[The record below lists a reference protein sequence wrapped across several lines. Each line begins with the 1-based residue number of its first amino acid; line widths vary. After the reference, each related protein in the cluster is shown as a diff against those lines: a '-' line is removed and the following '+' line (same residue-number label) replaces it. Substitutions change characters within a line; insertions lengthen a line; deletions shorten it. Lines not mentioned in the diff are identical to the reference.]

1 MAVQTTSNLT
11 NSITS
16 IYKNRYLDGA
26 QSVKLYDQVAVPYTE
41 LGADGKSM
49 DELMR
54 GSTIYVPFLSEMS
67 PGTTAISQTADVT
80 PQTLVDDTNSV
91 TTTSI
96 GEALQWSQQLEIQV
110 YTDYTAKAY
119 EAVGKNAMES
129 IEILAYKAALAGT
142 WVERAAA
149 RASLDAGTVSHRAS
163 DAIFR
168 KYDGMMQSLKVP
180 GYVDADGGSIWT
192 AIMHPYVYHDISES
206 GNVNAIGAFQNS
218 SIHLN
223 WELGQ
228 IGRFR
233 LLSSPYAKVF
243 GAAGA
248 DNASN
253 WADLLGAAVTP
264 LATTYTST
272 NTATNSAYGL
282 FNWVG
287 SEETSTLTDAGTFYP
302 KNEPV
307 KYVSGST
314 GTSVT
319 IIGQGSNGGFKY
331 SHTTSEYA
339 RNADS
344 VYPVLF
350 AGPKSL
356 VKVFATN
363 VGENGM
369 TVGPK
374 VDGLLDQFNSL
385 GWKYYGGYGII
396 SQNYLLRFEC
406 STSYEA

>member
-1 MAVQTTSNLT
+1 MTVQTTSNLS

-16 IYKNRYLDGA
+16 VYKEKYLDGVR
-26 QSVKLYDQVAVPYTE
+26 QVRLYDQIAVPYTE

-54 GSTIYVPFLSEMS
+54 GGTIYVPFLSDMQ

-91 TTTSI
+91 TTTSR
-96 GEALQWSQQLEIQV
+96 GEALQWSEALEINV

-119 EAVGKNAMES
+119 ERVGQNSMES
-129 IEILAYKAALAGT
+129 IEILAYTAGLCGS

-149 RASLDAGTVSHRAS
+149 HDSLDAGTASHRAS
-163 DAIFR
+163 DSIFR

-180 GYVDADGGSIWT
+180 GYVGEDGGMNWA
-192 AIMHPYVYHDISES
+192 AIMHPYNFHDIQES
-206 GNVNAIGAFQNS
+206 GNVNAIGVYQNQG
-218 SIHLN
+218 IHLN

-248 DNASN
+248 DNASP
-253 WADLLGAAVTP
+253 WSEALAAAP
-264 LATTYTST
+264 AALATTFTTTS
-272 NTATNSAYGL
+272 TATNTAYGL
-282 FNWVG
+282 FLWLG
-287 SEETSTLTDAGTFYP
+287 TEEASTTMYP

-307 KYVSGST
+307 KYVSGASANT
-314 GTSVT
+314 VT
-319 IIGQGSNGGFKY
+319 IIGGGPNGGMRFA
-331 SHTTSEYA
+331 HTTSEYA

-344 VYPVLF
+344 VYPILF
-350 AGPKSL
+350 AGPRSL

-363 VGENGM
+363 VGEFGM

-385 GWKYYGGYGII
+385 GWKYYGGYGVV
-396 SQNYLLRFEC
+396 SENFLLRGEF

>member
-1 MAVQTTSNLT
+1 MTVQTTSNLS

-16 IYKNRYLDGA
+16 IYKEKYLDGTK
-26 QSVKLYDQVAVPYTE
+26 QVKLYDQIAVPYTD
-41 LGADGKSM
+41 LGSDGKSM

-54 GSTIYVPFLSEMS
+54 GSTIYVPFLSDMQ

-91 TTTSI
+91 TTTSL
-96 GEALQWSQQLEIQV
+96 GEALQWSQQLTIQA

-119 EAVGKNAMES
+119 ERIGQNAMES

-163 DAIFR
+163 DSIFR
-168 KYDGMMQSLKVP
+168 KYDGMMQSMQVP
-180 GYVDADGGSIWT
+180 GYVDGDGAQVWS
-192 AIMHPYVYHDISES
+192 AIMHPYTFHDISES
-206 GNVNAIGAFQNS
+206 GNVAEIGVLANTQ
-218 SIHLN
+218 IHLN

-248 DNASN
+248 DNATS
-253 WADLLGAAVTP
+253 WADLI
-264 LATTYTST
+264 ATATKALDTSIYVT
-272 NTATNSAYGL
+272 NTATNCAYGL
-282 FNWVG
+282 FNWLG
-287 SEETSTLTDAGTFYP
+287 TEETASTFYP
-302 KNEPV
+302 MNEPV
-307 KYVSGST
+307 KYISGAS
-314 GTSVT
+314 GTTVT
-319 IIGQGSNGGFKY
+319 ILGRGSNGGVRFP
-331 SHTTSEYA
+331 HTTSEYM

-344 VYPVLF
+344 VYPILF
-350 AGPKSL
+350 AGPRSL

-363 VGENGM
+363 VGEYGQ

-385 GWKYYGGYGII
+385 GWKYYGGYAIVSENWLVRGE
-396 SQNYLLRFEC
+396 F

>member
-1 MAVQTTSNLT
+1 MAVQTTSNLS

-16 IYKNRYLDGA
+16 IYKSRYLDGA
-26 QSVKLYDQVAVPYTE
+26 KSVKLYDQIAVPYTE

-54 GSTIYVPFLSEMS
+54 GSTIYVPFLSDMV

-91 TTTSI
+91 TTTSR

-119 EAVGKNAMES
+119 ERVGVNAMES
-129 IEILAYKAALAGT
+129 IEVLAYTAALGGT
-142 WVERAAA
+142 WVERAAD
-149 RASLDAGTVSHRAS
+149 RNSLDAGTPSHRAS
-163 DAIFR
+163 DSIFR
-168 KYDGMMQSLKVP
+168 KYDGQMQSLKIP
-180 GYVDADGGSIWT
+180 SYVGEDGQAAWS
-192 AIMHPYVYHDISES
+192 AIMHPYVFHDIQES
-206 GNVNAIGAFQNS
+206 GNVNAIGVYQQNG
-218 SIHLN
+218 IHLN

-253 WADLLGAAVTP
+253 WSELLAANVSA
-264 LATTYTST
+264 LGTTITTTST
-272 NTATNSAYGL
+272 GTNTAYGL
-282 FNWVG
+282 FLWLG
-287 SEETSTLTDAGTFYP
+287 TEETSTTFYP
-302 KNEPV
+302 TNEPV
-307 KYVSGST
+307 KYISGASSKSIT
-314 GTSVT
+314 VLG
-319 IIGQGSNGGFKY
+319 GGANGGIKY
-331 SHTTSEYA
+331 AHTTAEYM

-350 AGPKSL
+350 AGPRSL

-363 VGENGM
+363 VGEYGM

-374 VDGLLDQFNSL
+374 TDGLLDQFNSL
-385 GWKYYGGYGII
+385 GWKFYGGYGRV
-396 SQNYLLRFEC
+396 SENYLLRAEF

>member
-1 MAVQTTSNLT
+1 MTVQTTSNLT
-11 NSITS
+11 NSITN
-16 IYKNRYLDGA
+16 IYKEKYLDGVK
-26 QSVKLYDQVAVPYTE
+26 QVKLYDQIAVPYTE

-54 GSTIYVPFLSEMS
+54 GSTIYVPFLSDMA
-67 PGTTAISQTADVT
+67 PGVTAISQTADVT
-80 PQTLVDDTNSV
+80 PQVLVDATGTV
-91 TTTSI
+91 TTTSL
-96 GEALQWSQQLEIQV
+96 GEALQWSQQLEIQA

-119 EAVGKNAMES
+119 ERVGINAMES
-129 IEILAYKAALAGT
+129 IDILAYKAALAGT

-149 RASLDAGTVSHRAS
+149 RASLDAGTVAHRAS

-168 KYDGMMQSLKVP
+168 KYDGEMQSLGVP
-180 GYVDADGGSIWT
+180 GYAGEDGQTIWT
-192 AIMHPYVYHDISES
+192 AIMHPYVFHDISES
-206 GNVNAIGAFQNS
+206 GNANAIGVFQDRG
-218 SIHLN
+218 IHLN
-223 WELGQ
+223 WQLGQ

-248 DNASN
+248 DNGSGAWS
-253 WADLLGAAVTP
+253 DLLAAAANP
-264 LATTYTST
+264 LDKTLTVT

-282 FNWVG
+282 FNWIG
-287 SEETSTLTDAGTFYP
+287 TEETSTTFYP
-302 KNEPV
+302 TNEPV
-307 KYVSGST
+307 KYISGAS

-319 IIGQGSNGGFKY
+319 ILGKGSNGGLKY
-331 SHTTSEYA
+331 AHTTSEYM

-350 AGPKSL
+350 AGPRSL

-374 VDGLLDQFNSL
+374 VDGMLDQFNTL
-385 GWKYYGGYGII
+385 GWKYYGGYARV
-396 SQNYLLRFEC
+396 SENYLLRFEC